1 MLVMNRLV
9 QIIAILLVTINPT
22 IYVLNANQAVEE
34 VGMQAPWP
42 IHEWSRTT
50 PEEQGLNSAQLESM
64 IDHFTM
70 NSIQIDSLLVIRNG
84 WIVFEK
90 YPSKYGPD
98 DLHHLF
104 SCTKS
109 VISTLVGI
117 AFLLGYIDSI
127 DEPVLDFF
135 QQYNFSNPSERKER
149 ISIKDLLEMTTGFEW
164 NEEQY
169 GNELNDYN
177 KMVRSEDWVKYV
189 LDKQMRTEPG
199 TTFLYNSGA
208 SHVLSAIIQEVTQN
222 STLDFAVANLFSNLG
237 ISEYNWDQD
246 PQGIYSGASSLKL
259 KPEDMAKIGYL
270 YLRNG
275 LWDGIQIL
283 PQEWVQ
289 MTSTSLVHVDD
300 SLDYSYQ
307 WWVLPDI
314 HAFYA
319 LGWGYQSITVVP
331 EYDLVIVVT
340 AATLDASVHV
350 DYILKKWIFPS
361 LGLNTTVRTSYSISP
376 LFLFLGGSPF
386 IVMAIA
392 YFMDLRGLWDG
403 TEKGKN
409 ESSQ

>member
-1 MLVMNRLV
+1 MNRLV

-177 KMVRSEDWVKYV
+177 KMVRSEDWVK
-189 LDKQMRTEPG
+189 
-199 TTFLYNSGA
+199 
-208 SHVLSAIIQEVTQN
+208 
-222 STLDFAVANLFSNLG
+222 
-237 ISEYNWDQD
+237 
-246 PQGIYSGASSLKL
+246 
-259 KPEDMAKIGYL
+259 
-270 YLRNG
+270 
-275 LWDGIQIL
+275 
-283 PQEWVQ
+283 
-289 MTSTSLVHVDD
+289 
-300 SLDYSYQ
+300 
-307 WWVLPDI
+307 
-314 HAFYA
+314 
-319 LGWGYQSITVVP
+319 
-331 EYDLVIVVT
+331 
-340 AATLDASVHV
+340 
-350 DYILKKWIFPS
+350 
-361 LGLNTTVRTSYSISP
+361 
-376 LFLFLGGSPF
+376 
-386 IVMAIA
+386 
-392 YFMDLRGLWDG
+392 
-403 TEKGKN
+403 
-409 ESSQ
+409 